1 MLNFLHYNAVLT
13 EYTPDM
19 PHSTPASAH
28 LPSAAVFAYAARTAA
43 KVLPHQAL
51 HKYQS

>member
-13 EYTPDM
+13 KYIPDT
-19 PHSTPASAH
+19 PHSTPTSAH
-28 LPSAAVFAYAARTAA
+28 LPSAAVFAYAARTATEA
-43 KVLPHQAL
+43 LPSQAL